1 MIEID
6 SHNGLLTQ
14 KSSQYRTIYI
24 QYLGLSYYHPTGCH
38 PPVGGMVRIRLTC
51 WLVLFSPCKVV
62 TREVG
67 DYKTQGAGVLF
78 SPGQK
83 MLHQVGW

>member
-1 MIEID
+1 MSNHAKMKWYLACLIITLPGVT
-6 SHNGLLTQ
+6 GLV
-14 KSSQYRTIYI
+14 I
-24 QYLGLSYYHPTGCH
+24 
-38 PPVGGMVRIRLTC
+38 IRLYR
-51 WLVLFSPCKVV
+51 LGILFSPGKLV

-67 DYKTQGAGVLF
+67 DYKTPEAGVLF